1 MTESKISSA
10 QAYSSQKMGWSLIL
24 LLVLVTGIV
33 LRFQMLGMKSL
44 WLDEASSVAFARLP
58 WHEFLRTMWYGEANM
73 VLYYL
78 LLRFWLHLGDSE
90 FWLRSLSALFGVA
103 AIPAIYAMGKRFLN
117 RNAGLAAAALLAVHS
132 FHIQYSQELRSYTL
146 LTLLLIL
153 STYTF
158 LAALETP
165 NRKAL
170 WALYAIFCALSLYT
184 QVFAFFVLAS
194 QWLILTPGRIKR
206 LGVVNVL
213 STGVAIAVLASPM
226 VAIMFLENK
235 GQLDWVPHP
244 SLAST
249 LAVLQD
255 LAGTDSGSPLTVRS
269 LALLSFYAVT
279 WILAICG
286 VFLTRLNRTEGP
298 LTKLTVILLAG
309 WFTLPVVA
317 MLGISLLKPI
327 FYPRYALMCVPAC
340 VLLAAQ
346 GLTTLAKYAPRG
358 LLVSSTVLLL
368 MILLSLSSVR
378 EYYDSFQ
385 TYGHDWRGVTRYI
398 LSQQEPGDAAVFY
411 TLSGHRV
418 FDYYLSRELMSAEAL
433 SSPAV
438 LFPLSLDRASIE
450 KHTEP
455 YRRVWLVLHQTIPT
469 AETDGRNESILK
481 TLETHF
487 RLMGEREF
495 PGAGANRGENG
506 TIRVLLYIAGPTNQK
521 SNQ

>member
-1 MTESKISSA
+1 
-10 QAYSSQKMGWSLIL
+10 
-24 LLVLVTGIV
+24 
-33 LRFQMLGMKSL
+33 
-44 WLDEASSVAFARLP
+44 
-58 WHEFLRTMWYGEANM
+58 
-73 VLYYL
+73 
-78 LLRFWLHLGDSE
+78 
-90 FWLRSLSALFGVA
+90 
-103 AIPAIYAMGKRFLN
+103 MGKRFLN

-244 SLAST
+244 SMAST
-249 LAVLQD
+249 LAVLQN
-255 LAGTDSGSPLTVRS
+255 LAGTESGSPLISVRS
-269 LALLSFYAVT
+269 IALLSFYAVT
-279 WILAICG
+279 WTLAIGG
-286 VFLTRLNRTEGP
+286 VFLTRSNRTEGP
-298 LTKLTVILLAG
+298 LTNLTVMLLAG

-317 MLGISLLKPI
+317 MLGLSLLKPI
-327 FYPRYALMCVPAC
+327 FYPRYALMCVPAS

-378 EYYDSFQ
+378 GYYDSFQ

-398 LSQQEPGDAAVFY
+398 LSQQEPGDAAIFY

-418 FDYYLSRELMSAEAL
+418 FDYYLSRELTSVEAL

-469 AETDGRNESILK
+469 AETDRRNEFIRK
-481 TLETHF
+481 TMETHF
-487 RLMGEREF
+487 RLIGEREF

-506 TIRVLLYIAGPTNQK
+506 TIRVALYIAGPPNQK
-521 SNQ
+521 PDQ